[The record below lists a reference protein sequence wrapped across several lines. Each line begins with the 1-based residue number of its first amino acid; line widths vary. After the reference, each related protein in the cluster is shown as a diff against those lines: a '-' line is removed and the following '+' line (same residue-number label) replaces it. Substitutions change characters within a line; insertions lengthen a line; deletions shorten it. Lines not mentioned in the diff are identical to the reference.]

1 MNNPIYLA
9 DQQTAADLQS
19 FLNRAKRLD
28 QEGLVRLRAYGR
40 VLAAYVAPIFSG
52 NLMDQGPT

>member
-28 QEGLVRLRAYGR
+28 QEGLVRLRAYGK
-40 VLAAYVAPIFSG
+40 VLAA
-52 NLMDQGPT
+52 